1 MAEYVISQS
10 LQKDIDYIKNRTQ
23 SMKKCV
29 FEIAMKL
36 REIKET
42 PDFADSG
49 YKNIEEFA
57 ADQFGYSRST
67 ALNYIAIANKYLT
80 REHNVKLIA
89 PNQITT
95 TCARIDKE
103 GHVTADYAVG
113 QLNALGKT
121 SADDF
126 ITMDSEGVISP
137 DMSADN
143 IKDAV
148 KKWYAPEQEPEPEP
162 DPEPDPEPEEE
173 TTDRKLSFTLRELVE
188 CLTKDIIGD
197 PYNFDVDCALD
208 DAYQQLTGGMYRL
221 QIDCKFDSDGE
232 KIVDTVA
239 VKVANSDR
247 VLFTFPEMI

>member
-1 MAEYVISQS
+1 MADYVISKS

-36 REIKET
+36 QEIKAR

-80 REHNVKLIA
+80 KTHNVKLIA
-89 PNQITT
+89 PNTITT
-95 TCARIDKE
+95 TCARIDAE

-113 QLNALGKT
+113 QLNALGRT

-137 DMSADN
+137 DMSADK

-162 DPEPDPEPEEE
+162 EPEPEEE
-173 TTDRKLSFTLRELVE
+173 TTDRKLSFSLRELAE
-188 CLTKDIIGD
+188 HLTSDIIGD
-197 PYNFDVDCALD
+197 KYNFDVDCAID
-208 DAYQQLTGGMYRL
+208 DAFYNLTGGMYNL
-221 QIDCKFDSDGE
+221 EMDCKLDEDGE
-232 KIVDTVA
+232 KIVEYVS
-239 VKVANSDR
+239 VKAKNSGR
-247 VLFTFPEMI
+247 ILFTYPEAL